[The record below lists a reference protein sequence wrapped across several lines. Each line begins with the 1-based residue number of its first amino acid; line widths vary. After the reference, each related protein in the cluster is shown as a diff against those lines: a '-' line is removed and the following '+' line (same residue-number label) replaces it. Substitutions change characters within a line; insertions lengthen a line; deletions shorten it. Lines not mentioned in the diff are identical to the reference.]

1 MRRILFWMHLG
12 TGVLIGVLVLFF
24 SITGSLLAY
33 ERQIVHTADARYSK
47 ANTVPVN
54 GARIPVADLIAK
66 AESFAKAPVEMVTV
80 HPDPALRVEM
90 QTANR
95 DVFFADPY
103 SGTVQGPASP
113 RLRGFFAQIT
123 TLHRWF
129 GLSNASH
136 ATATAVKGTVVLL
149 FLFLIVSG
157 AVLWM
162 TGRWTGSALR
172 TSIVPR
178 FDVRGRARNYN
189 WHKVAGFWIGLP
201 LTVIVTT
208 GVVMAYPWANALL
221 FRLAGS
227 PVPVRNLARE
237 NLRRHGNGST
247 TPPIHLDEAFA
258 QAVSNVQGW
267 QSVSLRL
274 TPNANEMNFTVDR
287 GDGGQ
292 PEKREQ
298 VSIDA
303 TSLQVKRRVPFTELS
318 RGQQWRSWVR
328 FTHTGEAGG
337 WWGETIAMLTALG
350 AAVLSVTGF
359 LLSFDRLRRSL
370 R

>member
-1 MRRILFWMHLG
+1 VRRILFWMHLS

-33 ERQIVHTADARYSK
+33 ERQIVHKADERHYKGNA
-47 ANTVPVN
+47 VPVN
-54 GARIPVADLIAK
+54 GTRIPLADLIAK
-66 AESFAKAPVEMVTV
+66 AESFAKTPVEMVTV
-80 HPDPALRVEM
+80 HPDPARPVEL

-103 SGTVQGPASP
+103 SGAVQGPASP
-113 RLRGFFAQIT
+113 RLRAFFAQIT
-123 TLHRWF
+123 ALHRWF

-136 ATATAVKGTVVLL
+136 ATATAVKGAVVLL

-157 AVLWM
+157 AILWIP
-162 TGRWTGSALR
+162 GRWTGSALR
-172 TSIVPR
+172 TGIVAR
-178 FDVRGRARNYN
+178 FDTRGRARNYN
-189 WHKVAGFWIGLP
+189 WHKVTGYWIGLP
-201 LTVIVTT
+201 LAIIVTT
-208 GVVMAYPWANALL
+208 GIVMAYPWANALL

-227 PVPVRNLARE
+227 PVPVRNSGRE
-237 NLRRHGNGST
+237 NQRRHGSGSMT
-247 TPPIHLDEAFA
+247 QPTHLDEAFA
-258 QAVSNVQGW
+258 QAASSVQGW

-274 TPNANEMNFTVDR
+274 SPNPNEMNFTVDR
-287 GDGGQ
+287 GDGGH

-328 FTHTGEAGG
+328 FVHTGEAGG
-337 WWGETIAMLTALG
+337 WWGETIAMVTALG
-350 AAVLSVTGF
+350 AVVLSVTGF